1 MQEEITPEQK
11 AQLSSWAKKRDTVL
25 AEISVAQIAKEKME
39 RENVALASSTK
50 DIEKRINES
59 QGRMDELNIRE
70 KEYEAIVSNELADL
84 TAQKKTLQA
93 EVAALEADIKLLVSK
108 KDLLKETISSL
119 TEAHEK
125 VFARASGLDSIVG
138 DTVRINSQHMRDI
151 QNLLITMKSSVQE
164 VLDVN
169 QLNVGKT
176 NFVISELPK
185 MFFELQ
191 RQVLER
197 KNKHDIPKQNF

>member
-1 MQEEITPEQK
+1 MQEEITPEQRE
-11 AQLSSWAKKRDTVL
+11 QLSSWARKRDTVL
-25 AEISVAQIAKEKME
+25 AEISVAQIAKEKLE
-39 RENVALASSTK
+39 RENIALASSTK

-59 QGRMDELNIRE
+59 QGRMDELNVRE
-70 KEYEAIVSNELADL
+70 KEYEAIVSTELADL
-84 TAQKKTLQA
+84 TAQKKTLQT

-125 VFARASGLDSIVG
+125 VFARASGLDSTVG
-138 DTVRINSQHMRDI
+138 DTMRINSQHMRDI

-176 NFVISELPK
+176 NFVIMELPK

-197 KNKHDIPKQNF
+197 KNKHDISRQ